1 MQSGDEATKNLR
13 SQLKNLEEEF
23 EAFKRKAKDEYER
36 METKLTEKAK
46 RDLDEQKEKYERM
59 IAELKRNASSDKEF
73 LQNELRKKIAD
84 LEKEIEDLKEAFA
97 KERETLMGG

>member
-46 RDLDEQKEKYERM
+46 RDLEE
-59 IAELKRNASSDKEF
+59 
-73 LQNELRKKIAD
+73 
-84 LEKEIEDLKEAFA
+84 
-97 KERETLMGG
+97 